1 MILIL
6 DFSRSSDRT
15 YARLLHKFPSMSSLR
30 ANLAQGRRVQ
40 LALLIHGKQGS
51 YAEAFEHDDSWHSV
65 CVSWSQ
71 DGGRWALYA
80 HGHLVSIGNGVN
92 SNDDIIGPNGSFILG
107 ERQNG
112 DSFLSNDSFRGSITD
127 LHIWDRVLSS
137 CEILTMENECSTIS
151 SGLVLRWSEASLEI
165 EVSLRRLQGK
175 SPCQE
180 KFTDFKVDLFN
191 SLLDGTWQNQ
201 TFTVEVLQRKMV
213 HEDCRVFDPVTESCG
228 IENCSSY
235 IGVICQFK
243 KEKYTLPKSPFV
255 SRLSE
260 DPKIRQVMEELSVN
274 SSRDI
279 DLTSLQQL
287 TQAALYAIEADGPR
301 PLTSSDILY
310 LSQVIDSTA
319 ASARSAGANT
329 AEVMVSIATN
339 YLNLASM
346 MLEPHMA
353 TQWIGW
359 TEDGVNI
366 GPFTII
372 KSIDGLTEALADTL
386 SAEQRD
392 FTLSTKNIDVYL
404 KWQKLSPKSSNQV
417 FKLSAVTSH
426 ISSRSSH
433 DELIIPDY
441 ELQRIYKLGYKEVMF
456 IHTYYSHLSEV
467 VSAAEKPAES
477 QQDKAQSTLPGKLT
491 SAVIS
496 STVRDVSKGL
506 TVPVVVQYTLSS
518 SQVAEYSWR
527 VPRVCAF
534 WNFSLMHSQ
543 TSSWSS
549 DGCSVIFV
557 GSGVTS
563 CLCNHTTNFAVLMN
577 YFESK

>member
-1 MILIL
+1 MKSEDSSMILIL

-15 YARLLHKFPSMSSLR
+15 YARLLHKFPSMSSVTICTQLRFNPNSFGISTIFSYSVNDFQLR
-30 ANLAQGRRVQ
+30 ANLAQGRPVQ

-112 DSFLSNDSFRGSITD
+112 DSFLSNDSFRGSITE

-175 SPCQE
+175 SPCQ
-180 KFTDFKVDLFN
+180 
-191 SLLDGTWQNQ
+191 
-201 TFTVEVLQRKMV
+201 
-213 HEDCRVFDPVTESCG
+213 
-228 IENCSSY
+228 
-235 IGVICQFK
+235 
-243 KEKYTLPKSPFV
+243 EKYTLPKSPFV

-329 AEVMVSIATN
+329 TEVM
-339 YLNLASM
+339 
-346 MLEPHMA
+346 
-353 TQWIGW
+353 
-359 TEDGVNI
+359 VNI

-392 FTLSTKNIDVYL
+392 FTLSTKNIGDIM
-404 KWQKLSPKSSNQV
+404 
-417 FKLSAVTSH
+417 FF
-426 ISSRSSH
+426 IS
-433 DELIIPDY
+433 
-441 ELQRIYKLGYKEVMF
+441 
-456 IHTYYSHLSEV
+456 
-467 VSAAEKPAES
+467 
-477 QQDKAQSTLPGKLT
+477 
-491 SAVIS
+491 
-496 STVRDVSKGL
+496 
-506 TVPVVVQYTLSS
+506 
-518 SQVAEYSWR
+518 
-527 VPRVCAF
+527 
-534 WNFSLMHSQ
+534 
-543 TSSWSS
+543 
-549 DGCSVIFV
+549 
-557 GSGVTS
+557 
-563 CLCNHTTNFAVLMN
+563 
-577 YFESK
+577 